1 MAYGKITNGI
11 LVQKQPDKEAGFVAV
26 PDDAVCGQV
35 TADGGLTFTNPP
47 VLLQS
52 AKDTKIAELG
62 AAYLAASYANV
73 VYNTNTFQADEHS
86 QQNLTKA
93 LSAMGTTAPS
103 DFYWVDLAN
112 AQIPF
117 TKADAQALADLMFQQ
132 GWTAFKRLQ
141 VAKAAVRAAKTVADV
156 QAVVW

>member
-11 LVQKQPDKEAGFVAV
+11 LVQKQPDKESGFVV
-26 PDDAVCGQV
+26 IPDDAVCGQV

-52 AKDTKIAELG
+52 AKDTKNAELG
-62 AAYLAASYANV
+62 AAYLAAIYTDV
-73 VYNTNTFQADEHS
+73 IYNTNTFQADEAS
-86 QQNLTKA
+86 QQILMKV
-93 LSAMGTTAPS
+93 LSSMGATAPT
-103 DFYWVDLAN
+103 DFYWVDVAN

-132 GWTAFKRLQ
+132 GWTAFKHLQ